1 MKPDYPY
8 EAKRGFSLLLV
19 GFVLGLVATALV
31 PPRIQNQ
38 LKLEPQTVATV
49 SGLVFVGLDF
59 LRHSRF
65 SKGQKQHFDPVV
77 APVRVLE
84 DLNRGRRR

>member
-31 PPRIQNQ
+31 PPRIQDQ
-38 LKLEPQTVATV
+38 LNLNPQTVATV

-65 SKGQKQHFDPVV
+65 SKGQKQNFYSVPS
-77 APVRVLE
+77 PIRVLE
-84 DLNRGRRR
+84 DPKQRRRR